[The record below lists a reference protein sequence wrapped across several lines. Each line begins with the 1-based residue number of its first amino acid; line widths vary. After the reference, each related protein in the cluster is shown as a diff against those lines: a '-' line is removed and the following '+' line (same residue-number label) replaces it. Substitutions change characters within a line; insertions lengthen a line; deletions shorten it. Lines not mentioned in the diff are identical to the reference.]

1 VSVLVL
7 FGKLEAS
14 LDERK
19 PEAYATT
26 WWHLQEAPAGDSPK
40 GRQPIF

>member
-1 VSVLVL
+1 MIP
-7 FGKLEAS
+7 FGKLEAC

-26 WWHLQEAPAGDSPK
+26 WWHCKMLDFANT
-40 GRQPIF
+40 RFRL